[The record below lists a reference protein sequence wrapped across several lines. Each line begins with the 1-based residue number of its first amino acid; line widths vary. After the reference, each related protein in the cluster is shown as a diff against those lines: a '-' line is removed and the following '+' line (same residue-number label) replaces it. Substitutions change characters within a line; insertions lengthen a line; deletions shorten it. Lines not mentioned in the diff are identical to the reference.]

1 MFVIWKSLQ
10 EKLDFS
16 IIYKAAALYS
26 IITNVPGLVSQ
37 LSTSTG
43 QIMDFMT
50 ANEID
55 NSEMK
60 EKLADKF

>member
-1 MFVIWKSLQ
+1 MALLQ
-10 EKLDFS
+10 VGALVTIVSNLPDLISKLS
-16 IIYKAAALYS
+16 S
-26 IITNVPGLVSQ
+26 
-37 LSTSTG
+37 STG

-60 EKLADKF
+60 DELADAF

>member
-1 MFVIWKSLQ
+1 MQ

-55 NSEMK
+55 NSEME